1 MHIFWNFIFLI
12 ISGNIYEKRVIIPD
26 DELFQQRYTIKI
38 LPVIGAFLKKIFVLG
53 AVVEYIT
60 SKSCPSTFIQ
70 SPRFSLPVTN
80 ISLMYRI
87 SLISF

>member
-12 ISGNIYEKRVIIPD
+12 ISGNIYEKRVIIPTD
-26 DELFQQRYTIKI
+26 DELFQQRYTIKM

-60 SKSCPSTFIQ
+60 SKSCPSTL
-70 SPRFSLPVTN
+70 SSLRV
-80 ISLMYRI
+80 SLCP
-87 SLISF
+87 